1 MKFPELFSHF
11 DEDSLEKGQTVIA
24 CFGADHKEHKFDYS
38 KIQDSEKRDGE
49 SVIDTLTRLAQ
60 EDENCANVEI
70 DWYNTLWP
78 EMIHKDGNEVLVMWA
93 GWKENAPNEAL
104 VEHGMIQKG
113 FVYHTF

>member
-11 DEDSLEKGQTVIA
+11 NQNDLEKGLTIVA
-24 CFGADHKEHKFDYS
+24 CFGPDHKEHKFDYT
-38 KIQDSEKRDGE
+38 KIPDLEKREGE

-60 EDENCANVEI
+60 SDPNCANVSI

-78 EMIHKDGNEVLVMWA
+78 ELVHENGIDILVMWA
-93 GWKENAPNEAL
+93 GWKENAPNDSMI
-104 VEHGMIQKG
+104 EHGMIQKG